1 MKQIQYI
8 LKVVKGILGAL
19 DHRIVLWD
27 MLGPPLCEDKG
38 DLSPLPRRSIP
49 LLISVCP
56 PSSVFSTWRRHCPRI
71 RYSITNSLNF
81 TTR

>member
-19 DHRIVLWD
+19 DQRIVLWD

-38 DLSPLPRRSIP
+38 D
-49 LLISVCP
+49 
-56 PSSVFSTWRRHCPRI
+56 
-71 RYSITNSLNF
+71 
-81 TTR
+81 